1 MKLRVNSLT
10 GVVTLG
16 PNVVEVVPSP
26 PSAGY
31 VEASYSGDMVDHV
44 SGSSS
49 GEVFLEI
56 IDPMK
61 IPWYLSLGR
70 GQRSSLELVLD
81 ESRCSADY
89 ILCTTT
95 I

>member
-56 IDPMK
+56 IDPMIVK
-61 IPWYLSLGR
+61 DAHTYQITFEDTSFLNQQGLAGYDT
-70 GQRSSLELVLD
+70 V
-81 ESRCSADY
+81 
-89 ILCTTT
+89 TTKS
-95 I
+95 